1 MLGLYECFTGNYIIG
16 GTSYKTI
23 STTGLINPLIT
34 WEDMHTFNVG
44 IDASF
49 FGCINA
55 SFDMFYRKRLG
66 ILANRYGSVPNTFGA
81 ILPAEN
87 INSQD
92 NRGFEFS
99 LGYRKRIGS
108 VDVNLMGNV
117 SYSRAK
123 WIHFEEAEYTD
134 VDQIRINKKSGHW
147 VDERYGYITDGF
159 FESEEQI
166 ENWPINQDGTGNTT
180 LKPGDLI
187 YKDLNNDKIIDWRDQ
202 DLVGRGDMPT
212 LYYGLNLDL
221 TWKNFNLNMVW
232 QGAAGYNF
240 EIVSDAKSTFTQDQ
254 NGYEYFYTNRWTP
267 DNKNAKYPRASI
279 GLPANQDKF
288 SDFWYKKAA
297 YLRLKSL
304 MVSYN
309 FPKKMLS
316 KYNLPDIQLY
326 LAGTNLLTFDS
337 LSDFGYDPEAPNW
350 NNGLYYPQQST
361 ITVGIKLNL

>member
-1 MLGLYECFTGNYIIG
+1 MD
-16 GTSYKTI
+16 
-23 STTGLINPLIT
+23 LINFLEKTYFSSIR
-34 WEDMHTFNVG
+34 VL
-44 IDASF
+44 
-49 FGCINA
+49 
-55 SFDMFYRKRLG
+55 RLLPS
-66 ILANRYGSVPNTFGA
+66 IYSSV
-81 ILPAEN
+81 
-87 INSQD
+87 
-92 NRGFEFS
+92 
-99 LGYRKRIGS
+99 
-108 VDVNLMGNV
+108 
-117 SYSRAK
+117 
-123 WIHFEEAEYTD
+123 
-134 VDQIRINKKSGHW
+134 
-147 VDERYGYITDGF
+147 
-159 FESEEQI
+159 
-166 ENWPINQDGTGNTT
+166 TT
-180 LKPGDLI
+180 
-187 YKDLNNDKIIDWRDQ
+187 
-202 DLVGRGDMPT
+202 
-212 LYYGLNLDL
+212 
-221 TWKNFNLNMVW
+221 
-232 QGAAGYNF
+232 
-240 EIVSDAKSTFTQDQ
+240 VSDAKSTFTQDQ